1 MNNIEIIDKAEN
13 SGEAVRRSIRQAA
26 ADHQAMGSLL
36 MGLYTM
42 KHACPLYITHGM
54 PKEVIMPE
62 KLMEGLANHPD
73 VIKAHAEGTHKS
85 QSVSV
90 EGLKP
95 GTKYNFATVQ
105 AGDRMAVVVKPAS
118 EGKITP
124 KEVMSAPYG
133 KPQSE
138 RGVTKFFAVVDDFPF
153 YEPGKEPK

>member
-1 MNNIEIIDKAEN
+1 MNNIEIIGKAEN

-73 VIKAHAEGTHKS
+73 VIKAHAEGLH
-85 QSVSV
+85 
-90 EGLKP
+90 
-95 GTKYNFATVQ
+95 
-105 AGDRMAVVVKPAS
+105 RH
-118 EGKITP
+118 
-124 KEVMSAPYG
+124 
-133 KPQSE
+133 E
-138 RGVTKFFAVVDDFPF
+138 RGQTPFFAIVDDFPF
-153 YEPGKEPK
+153 YEPGKEPKGKP